1 MTATNGSSDT
11 KKGPIEVSTNR
22 TTHFLHT
29 FRLRD
34 EMKDLTELLFNVAW
48 QI

>member
-1 MTATNGSSDT
+1 MTATNGSSYT

-22 TTHFLHT
+22 KTHFFHT

-34 EMKDLTELLFNVAW
+34 ELEDLNELLFNVAW